1 MLSIFAVLMLW
12 GVFLVMLY
20 LLVNDIFDIEKVNP
34 DNIIIGLII
43 LFVFNTASTI
53 LSIYRIVSKIQ
64 LYSKNKNIKK

>member
-53 LSIYRIVSKIQ
+53 LSIYRVVSKIQ
-64 LYSKNKNIKK
+64 LYTKNKNIKK

>member
-20 LLVNDIFDIEKVNP
+20 LLVNDVFDIEKVNP
-34 DNIIIGLII
+34 DNVIIGLII

-53 LSIYRIVSKIQ
+53 LSIYRVVSKIQ
-64 LYSKNKNIKK
+64 LYTKNKNIKK

>member
-34 DNIIIGLII
+34 DNVIIGLII

-53 LSIYRIVSKIQ
+53 LSIYRVVSKIQ
-64 LYSKNKNIKK
+64 LYTKNKNIKK